1 MASHRRAFLTAVATV
16 GALATAP
23 ALATAEAE
31 AETETETETDA
42 DADADA
48 DAEAEAEADVDA
60 RPRPPVTAR
69 AALDELLAGNR
80 RYAVGHARHP
90 HEGGGRRR
98 LLAETQHPYAV
109 VVGCVDSRVPPELV
123 FDQGLGDLLCIR
135 TAGQVL
141 DEAVLGSIQYG
152 VEELHIPLVLVLGH
166 ERCGAVAATLDHLRT
181 GAPVPGHLE
190 LLVDEIAPAAR
201 RTRAVPGD
209 WAEHT
214 MRAHTA
220 WVRDA
225 ISTDPA
231 FTSAQVTAARF
242 DLDTGLVTL
251 LP

>member
-1 MASHRRAFLTAVATV
+1 MASNRRAFLTATAAA
-16 GALATAP
+16 ALAAAP
-23 ALATAEAE
+23 SPAA
-31 AETETETETDA
+31 A
-42 DADADA
+42 DS
-48 DAEAEAEADVDA
+48 
-60 RPRPPVTAR
+60 RPHPPATAR
-69 AALDELLAGNR
+69 AALAELLAGNR
-80 RYAVGHARHP
+80 RYATGHSRHP
-90 HEGGGRRR
+90 DEELRRR
-98 LLAETQHPYAV
+98 HTLATAQHPFAV
-109 VVGCVDSRVPPELV
+109 VVGCIDSRVPPELV

-152 VEELHIPLVLVLGH
+152 VEELGVRLVLVLGH

-201 RTRAVPGD
+201 RTHALPGD

-225 ISTDPA
+225 IRADPS
-231 FTSAQVTAARF
+231 FTSAHVTAARF
-242 DLDTGLVTL
+242 DLDTGIVSL